1 MDRVYESVM
10 LSDVLAD
17 DARFRGI
24 LDEAI
29 EKGEVKNWER
39 YTNETE
45 KSKDARVKRAE
56 KEAKMAE
63 KEKAKLEKAA
73 KEKGSKKG
81 AAGGGQEVD
90 GEAGLLALIQGRQKE
105 RGASFLDRLE
115 AKYKDE
121 EVQKKAGKKATG
133 GKKIAGTGRKRKQAD
148 DEDGEGAAVDE
159 PPEEA
164 FAAMQERMQEGR
176 KRRK

>member
-17 DARFRGI
+17 DDRFRGI

-29 EKGEVKNWER
+29 KGGEVEGWER

-45 KSKDARVKRAE
+45 KSKEARVRRAE

-63 KEKAKLEKAA
+63 KEKTKQEAAA

-81 AAGGGQEVD
+81 GGDDGQD
-90 GEAGLLALIQGRQKE
+90 ANGEAGLLALIQGRQKE

-121 EVQKKAGKKATG
+121 EEQKKSGKKATG
-133 GKKIAGTGRKRKQAD
+133 GRKAAAAGKKRKQAD
-148 DEDGEGAAVDE
+148 DDDREVPAVDE